1 MRGADRAFRAMAECW
16 PDSPIFTLLY
26 DEEATAGVFRAR
38 EIHTSYL
45 SALHAHRDGFRRLL
59 PLFPRAVEHLP
70 VQDYDL
76 IISSSSAFAHG
87 VRPAPGAVHVCYCH
101 TPFRYAWIEQQNAL
115 GEVHPV
121 MRPALRRLLNRM
133 RKWDTEASRRV
144 TRYLAA
150 SEFTR

>member
-59 PLFPRAVEHLP
+59 PLFPRAVEHLR
-70 VQDYDL
+70 VHDYDL

-101 TPFRYAWIEQQNAL
+101 TPFRYAWIEQQRAL
-115 GEVHPV
+115 DEVSSW
-121 MRPALRRLLNRM
+121 MRPVLRHVLGRV
-133 RKWDTEASRRV
+133 RKWDRDATRGV
-144 TRYLAA
+144 TSYV
-150 SEFTR
+150 